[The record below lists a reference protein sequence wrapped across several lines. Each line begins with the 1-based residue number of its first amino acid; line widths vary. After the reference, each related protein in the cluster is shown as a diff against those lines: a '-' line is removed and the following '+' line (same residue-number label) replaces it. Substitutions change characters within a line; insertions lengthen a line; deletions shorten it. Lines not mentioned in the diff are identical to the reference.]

1 MFAGAVE
8 PNSHGFA
15 RLIRGFG
22 PQFGLEDFI
31 DECGDGHYEEFEDNH
46 TAAPFLW
53 GPAPAGHVRG
63 VPFSR
68 ASGWGKRCG
77 GALEH
82 ERN

>member
-8 PNSHGFA
+8 LDAEGFA
-15 RLIRGFG
+15 RLILLFG
-22 PQFGLEDFI
+22 PEFGLEDFI
-31 DECGDGHYEEFEDNH
+31 DKGGDGHDEEFEDDH
-46 TAAPFLW
+46 TTPFNR

-68 ASGWGKRCG
+68 ASGWSKQCG